1 MPLAKS
7 SRFRWT
13 IALFLFWVVPTVLSA
28 QQPVDAQLVYVVGA
42 VKKPGGYA
50 LRKGQTITIVEV
62 LELSGGLTETA
73 AKGSAKVIRRDEN
86 GTASQIPL
94 DLNKVLR
101 GKTGMVKLIPGDIL
115 FVPDTK
121 KRKYTQPYYD
131 PPVPDLNR
139 GTFAW
144 KLHRILID
152 VYDHTTQV

>member
-115 FVPDTK
+115 FVPD
-121 KRKYTQPYYD
+121 KRKRKQPYYD
-131 PPVPDLNR
+131 RPWPELNG
-139 GTFAW
+139 GTF
-144 KLHRILID
+144 
-152 VYDHTTQV
+152 V